1 MATTNLN
8 IRTDKDIKDQAE
20 AIFNELGLN
29 MTTAIN
35 MFLRTAIREHGIPFE
50 LKLDVPNETTA
61 AESEEGQ
68 YGYGDVYGYKYIIFK
83 DVSGHYRFNAVRNII
98 FLFVI
103 KSMDIPLVLAG

>member
-35 MFLRTAIREHGIPFE
+35 MFLRTAIREHGIPFD

-61 AESEEGQ
+61 AESEEGE
-68 YGYGDVYGYKYIIFK
+68 YGYGYKYIIFNG
-83 DVSGHYRFNAVRNII
+83 DSGHYQFNAVRNII
-98 FLFVI
+98 FLQQTVHER
-103 KSMDIPLVLAG
+103 